1 MTLLNRLPAADQHD
15 EMLPS
20 GEQLLVTVKDVH
32 RRFPT
37 GVTIVTTCI
46 DGEPY
51 GLAVNAFSSIS
62 IEPPVVLVCVA
73 KTSATYERLF
83 GGDHIAV
90 NVLASDQVEL
100 ARRFARSGGDKFSGV
115 PWEPGVGGAPI
126 LGGVCGYLEI
136 EIEKRIPAYT
146 HTIFIGRV
154 VRANAFAHPPLV
166 YLGGEF
172 YAGEHMKPL
181 P

>member
-1 MTLLNRLPAADQHD
+1 MSNPLSAADHQD
-15 EMLPS
+15 ETPAS
-20 GEQLLVTVKDVH
+20 EDELLTTVKDVH
-32 RRFPT
+32 RHFPT

-46 DGEPY
+46 DGEPS

-73 KTSATYERLF
+73 KTSATYDRLY

-90 NVLASDQVEL
+90 NVLASDQVEV
-100 ARRFARSGGDKFSGV
+100 ARRFARSGGDKFSEV
-115 PWEPGVGGAPI
+115 EWHPGVGGAPI
-126 LGGVCGYLEI
+126 LGGVSGYLEI
-136 EIEKRIPAYT
+136 EIETRIPAYT

-154 VRANAFAHPPLV
+154 VQAKAFDHPPLV

-172 YAGEHMKPL
+172 FAGEQLSPL
-181 P
+181 A